1 MDAERRKTEAE
12 KARRLSDH
20 SRYALQIG
28 QVLGDLQD
36 GNPTQALDRLGGCD
50 LDLRGWEHDYLTVT
64 CGRLLRNPPD
74 VMEFDEVHAVAV
86 SRDGR
91 HFAAFSAQGR
101 AMRLFLRDAA
111 TFRRLLTVEPG
122 HYVEAIAYSEDGTR
136 LFAAGFGRLTTW
148 DVQTGKQASEPRELS
163 RAAHFTFTPDGRRL
177 LESSAQAVVVRDP
190 VTGQEVRRIALPE
203 PLLAGAG
210 AHLLS
215 TAGGRLA
222 TTNGSRIRV
231 WDLTH
236 GRQVASW
243 DAGTPGVV
251 ALVLRGDG
259 QRLATIRQRPWTG
272 GSGPHVQV
280 WDVPTARVLL
290 TPPVPDNAVVHA
302 VAFTPDGQRLCGT
315 GLFSV
320 ASEHNGFAKLWDAE
334 TGRELSGLRNIVLL
348 QSSRPVALTD
358 GRILLLSYVGIARL
372 EPRGRRP
379 THAAV
384 RGAPGPHQLG
394 RCLPARWP
402 GGQHPHQRRLPLGR
416 ARRAALRKQ

>member
-1 MDAERRKTEAE
+1 
-12 KARRLSDH
+12 
-20 SRYALQIG
+20 
-28 QVLGDLQD
+28 
-36 GNPTQALDRLGGCD
+36 
-50 LDLRGWEHDYLTVT
+50 
-64 CGRLLRNPPD
+64 
-74 VMEFDEVHAVAV
+74 
-86 SRDGR
+86 
-91 HFAAFSAQGR
+91 
-101 AMRLFLRDAA
+101 MRLFLRDAA

-163 RAAHFTFTPDGRRL
+163 RGPLHLHAGRPGL

-231 WDLTH
+231 WDLTD

-272 GSGPHVQV
+272 GRDRMS
-280 WDVPTARVLL
+280 R
-290 TPPVPDNAVVHA
+290 
-302 VAFTPDGQRLCGT
+302 CGT
-315 GLFSV
+315 
-320 ASEHNGFAKLWDAE
+320 
-334 TGRELSGLRNIVLL
+334 
-348 QSSRPVALTD
+348 
-358 GRILLLSYVGIARL
+358 
-372 EPRGRRP
+372 RRP
-379 THAAV
+379 
-384 RGAPGPHQLG
+384 PGF
-394 RCLPARWP
+394 C
-402 GGQHPHQRRLPLGR
+402 
-416 ARRAALRKQ
+416 